1 MEDWKD
7 KSSNQTVEDE
17 ILHLAEKQ
25 IAEKRLT
32 EIKRVSDQI
41 DKEREGIHTLL
52 NMISERLIFKKNDD
66 YTRKYTIVTP
76 EVFKEDYLSE
86 PRESYYNKGLCWNGE
101 WNNGKNSYMH
111 VVMVNGIPYYD
122 MRYILCKYEKDV
134 EKLRDRLSKAE
145 EEVRKAENQLEDAH
159 AQYPLLVRMMHE
171 WAEWHE
177 SRQMKFDSYSF
188 TEQ

>member
-7 KSSNQTVEDE
+7 KGSNKTVEDE

-41 DKEREGIHTLL
+41 DEEREGINTLL
-52 NMISERLIFKKNDD
+52 NMISERLIFKKVDD

-76 EVFKEDYLSE
+76 EIFKEDYLSE
-86 PRESYYNKGLCWNGE
+86 PQKSYYNKGLSWNGE
-101 WNNGKNSYMH
+101 WNSGKNSYMH
-111 VVMVNGIPYYD
+111 VVMVNGIRYYD

-134 EKLRDRLSKAE
+134 DDMRERMNRAE
-145 EEVRKAENQLEDAH
+145 QEVRKVESQLENAL
-159 AQYPLLVRMMHE
+159 AQYPLIVKMMHE

-177 SRQMKFDSYSF
+177 SRQMKFDS
-188 TEQ
+188 